1 MTSPHP
7 TLSLACFLRIVAQ
20 PSSVYMTKEG
30 VTKAAR
36 KVCRKEREKQSKR
49 VTKTYK
55 FLGYKSVVNAL
66 QGVVWKVQPP
76 GGTMFS

>member
-30 VTKAAR
+30 VTKAAGE
-36 KVCRKEREKQSKR
+36 VCQKERAKQSKKEKR
-49 VTKTYK
+49 STH
-55 FLGYKSVVNAL
+55 F
-66 QGVVWKVQPP
+66 
-76 GGTMFS
+76 